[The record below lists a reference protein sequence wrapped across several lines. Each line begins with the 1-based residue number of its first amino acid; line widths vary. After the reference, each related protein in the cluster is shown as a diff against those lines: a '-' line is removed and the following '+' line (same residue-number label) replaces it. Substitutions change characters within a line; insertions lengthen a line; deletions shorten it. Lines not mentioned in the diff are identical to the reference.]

1 MRFFVTVVLLVLVFL
16 AITFSIQNTEYI
28 TLRYFGMMNVQ
39 IAAYALIFFAFFAG
53 VVLSGLLGLFDRI
66 RLRRQIAKIRKEL
79 QGLENEI
86 YNLRKG
92 QLASEPPPALK
103 KDYLS

>member
-1 MRFFVTVVLLVLVFL
+1 MRFFVTLVVLVLVFL

-28 TLRYFGMMNVQ
+28 TLRYFGLMNIQ
-39 IAAYALIFFAFFAG
+39 IAAYALVFFAFFAG

-66 RLRRQIAKIRKEL
+66 RLTRQIAKIRKEL

>member
-1 MRFFVTVVLLVLVFL
+1 MRFFVTLVVLVLVFL

-53 VVLSGLLGLFDRI
+53 VVLAGLLSLFDRI
-66 RLRRQIAKIRKEL
+66 RLTRQIAKIRKEL

-92 QLASEPPPALK
+92 QLSSEPPPALK
-103 KDYLS
+103 KEYLS

>member
-1 MRFFVTVVLLVLVFL
+1 MRFIVTVVVLVLVFL
-16 AITFSIQNTEYI
+16 AITFSIQNTDYI
-28 TLRYFGMMNVQ
+28 TLRYFGLMNVQ

-53 VVLSGLLGLFDRI
+53 VVLAGLLGLSD
-66 RLRRQIAKIRKEL
+66 RLRLSRQLSKIRKEL

-92 QLASEPPPALK
+92 QLASEPPPALQ

>member
-1 MRFFVTVVLLVLVFL
+1 MRFFVTLVVLVLVFL

-28 TLRYFGMMNVQ
+28 TLRYFGLMNIQ
-39 IAAYALIFFAFFAG
+39 ISAYALIFFAFFAG

-66 RLRRQIAKIRKEL
+66 RLTRQIAKIRKEL

-92 QLASEPPPALK
+92 QLAGEPPPALK